1 MPQIAVIDIGSNSI
15 RMQISEIFGKS
26 YKIIEDYKEIL
37 RIGDEVFLKGEL
49 SNKAIEDI
57 LNALKKIKSLI
68 EGKNVDIVRVVAT
81 AAFREAKNGYIV
93 ANLIEKETGL
103 KIEIISGREEAYFN
117 YLSAAANFQLSK
129 SNAVIVDIGGGSAEL
144 CITDQ
149 GTLKSAVTTNL
160 GCSKL
165 TKMFLKHNPPLIEEI
180 LKMKSYISNQI
191 KHYDINKDI
200 ALVISSGGTMY
211 NVSEIYYREK
221 NKEDTAIKYVDRKF
235 LKKMISTM
243 ELKSTEEIKKIN
255 GIEPQ
260 RADIM
265 LAAMIFIDIL
275 LERTRLSGFYTLRA
289 GLRTGLTIDT
299 MNNMGY
305 ELPFQNGDDVRFSR
319 LIEIGNKFSFEE
331 DHAKQVNFLVQK
343 LFELLKDKLQL
354 SEKYR
359 KILEGAAILHD
370 IGNYISYSSH
380 HKHSYYLIK
389 NSELLGYTPE
399 EVEVIAN
406 VARYHRRSVPKI
418 SHETY
423 NSLANDQQ
431 ALIRKLA
438 GLLRLADGLDRSH
451 NKLVHDISII
461 DEDDVI
467 YIKAISDMD
476 IYIEIEG
483 ANNKKELLEEVLG
496 KKVVIQ

>member
-15 RMQISEIFGKS
+15 RMQISEVLGKS
-26 YKIIEDYKEIL
+26 YKIVEDYKEIL
-37 RIGDEVFLKGEL
+37 RIGDEVFLRGEF
-49 SNKAIEDI
+49 SDRAIDDI
-57 LNALKKIKSLI
+57 LNVLKKIKSLI
-68 EGKNVDIVRVVAT
+68 DGKNVDITRVVAT

-93 ANLIEKETGL
+93 AEIIEKEIGL
-103 KIEIISGREEAYFN
+103 KVEIISGKDEAYFN

-129 SNAVIVDIGGGSAEL
+129 SNAIIVDIGGGSAEI
-144 CITDQ
+144 CITDN
-149 GTLKSAVTTNL
+149 GNLKNAITTNL

-165 TKMFLKHNPPLIEEI
+165 TKMFIKHSPPIIDEV
-180 LKMKSYISNQI
+180 LKMKKYISGQLR
-191 KHYDINKDI
+191 HYEINKDI
-200 ALVISSGGTMY
+200 ALVICSGGTMY
-211 NVSEIYYREK
+211 NVSEIYYKEK
-221 NKEDTAIKYVDRKF
+221 SKADTAIKYVDRKF

-243 ELKSTEEIKKIN
+243 EMKDTDTIKNIN

-265 LAAMIFIDIL
+265 IAAMIFIDIL
-275 LERTRLSGFYTLRA
+275 LEKTRLSGFYTLRA

-299 MNNMGY
+299 MNKMGF

-331 DHAKQVNFLVQK
+331 DHARQVNFLANK
-343 LFELLKDKLQL
+343 LFELLRGRLQL

-359 KILEGAAILHD
+359 KVLEGAAILHD

-399 EVEVIAN
+399 EIEIIAN
-406 VARYHRRSVPKI
+406 IARYHRRSVPKL
-418 SHETY
+418 SHEPY
-423 NSLANDQQ
+423 YSLGVDQK
-431 ALIRKLA
+431 AVIRKLA

-451 NKLVHDISII
+451 NMLVHDILIN
-461 DEDDVI
+461 ENNDVLQ
-467 YIKAISDMD
+467 IKPVSDVD

-483 ANNKKELLEEVLG
+483 ANSKKELLEEELG
-496 KKVVIQ
+496 EKITLT

>member
-1 MPQIAVIDIGSNSI
+1 MPQVAVIDIGSNSI

-26 YKIIEDYKEIL
+26 YKVVEDYKETL
-37 RIGDEVFLKGEL
+37 RIGDEVFIKGNF
-49 SNKAIEDI
+49 SDRAIEDM
-57 LNALKKIKSLI
+57 LSVLKKIKSLI
-68 EGKNVDIVRVVAT
+68 DGKNVDIIRVVAT

-93 ANLIEKETGL
+93 ADIIEKETGL
-103 KIEIISGREEAYFN
+103 KVEIISGKVEAYFN

-144 CITDQ
+144 CVTND
-149 GTLKSAVTTNL
+149 GNLKYAITTNL

-165 TKMFLKHNPPLIEEI
+165 TKMFIRHTPPLIDEI
-180 LKMKSYISNQI
+180 LKMKKYISEQL
-191 KHYDINKDI
+191 KHYEINKDI
-200 ALVISSGGTMY
+200 ALIICSGGTIY
-211 NVSEIYYREK
+211 NVSEIYYKEK

-243 ELKSTEEIKKIN
+243 ELKEIDEIIKIN
-255 GIEPQ
+255 GIEPK

-275 LERTRLSGFYTLRA
+275 LEKTRLSGFYTLRA

-299 MNNMGY
+299 MNKMGY

-331 DHAKQVNFLVQK
+331 EHARQVNFLVQK
-343 LFELLKDKLQL
+343 LFDLLKDELKLN
-354 SEKYR
+354 EKHR
-359 KILEGAAILHD
+359 EILEGAAILHD

-399 EVEVIAN
+399 EKEIIAN
-406 VARYHRRSVPKI
+406 VARYHRRSLPKVT
-418 SHETY
+418 HEPY
-423 NSLANDQQ
+423 NNMGTDQK
-431 ALIRKLA
+431 AIIRKLA

-451 NKLVHDISII
+451 NKLVHNISIVNNN
-461 DEDDVI
+461 DVLI
-467 YIKAISDMD
+467 IKPISDID

-483 ANNKKELLEEVLG
+483 ANSKKELLEEELG
-496 KKVVIQ
+496 KKIVIQ

>member
-15 RMQISEIFGKS
+15 RMQISEVLGKS
-26 YKIIEDYKEIL
+26 YKIVEDYKEIL
-37 RIGDEVFLKGEL
+37 RIGDEVFLRGEF
-49 SNKAIEDI
+49 SDRAIDDI
-57 LNALKKIKSLI
+57 LNVLKKIKSLI
-68 EGKNVDIVRVVAT
+68 DGKNVDITRVVAT

-93 ANLIEKETGL
+93 AEIIEKEIGL
-103 KIEIISGREEAYFN
+103 KVEIISGKDEAYFN

-129 SNAVIVDIGGGSAEL
+129 SNAIIVDIGGGSAEI
-144 CITDQ
+144 CITDN
-149 GTLKSAVTTNL
+149 GNLKNAITTNL

-165 TKMFLKHNPPLIEEI
+165 TKMFIKHSPPIIDEV
-180 LKMKSYISNQI
+180 LKMKKYISGQLR
-191 KHYDINKDI
+191 HYEINKDI
-200 ALVISSGGTMY
+200 ALVICSGGTMY
-211 NVSEIYYREK
+211 NVSEIYYKEK
-221 NKEDTAIKYVDRKF
+221 SKADTAIKYVDRKF

-243 ELKSTEEIKKIN
+243 EMKDTDTIKNIN

-265 LAAMIFIDIL
+265 IAAMIFIDIL
-275 LERTRLSGFYTLRA
+275 LEKTRLSGFYTLRA

-299 MNNMGY
+299 MNKMGF

-331 DHAKQVNFLVQK
+331 DHARQVNFLANK
-343 LFELLKDKLQL
+343 LFELLRGRLQL

-359 KILEGAAILHD
+359 KVLEGAAILHD

-399 EVEVIAN
+399 EIEIIAN
-406 VARYHRRSVPKI
+406 IARYHRRSVPKL
-418 SHETY
+418 SHEPY
-423 NSLANDQQ
+423 YSLGVDQK
-431 ALIRKLA
+431 AVIRKLA

-451 NKLVHDISII
+451 NMLVHDILIN
-461 DEDDVI
+461 ENNDVLQ
-467 YIKAISDMD
+467 IKPVSDVD

-483 ANNKKELLEEVLG
+483 ANSKKELLEEELG
-496 KKVVIQ
+496 KKITLT